1 MQKSIVLH
9 FYNPRAEIVLL
20 NGVIEKLTFFQRK
33 IHEKLNF
40 ASKFVIHVIPDP
52 RLFRYYRY
60 FDFFCFFEFYQKHK
74 TSFNLDV
81 GRSFYMHLA
90 ENDTEIFTTFEKFTD
105 SNGKYAGSQGYNKGI
120 YFMVL
125 DTGNIKLPV
134 HLNTYIPKTFG
145 RVLEKQDSL
154 ILMYCGLWR

>member
-20 NGVIEKLTFFQRK
+20 NGVTEKLTFFQRK
-33 IHEKLNF
+33 THEKLNF

-90 ENDTEIFTTFEKFTD
+90 ENDTEIFTTF
-105 SNGKYAGSQGYNKGI
+105 
-120 YFMVL
+120 
-125 DTGNIKLPV
+125 
-134 HLNTYIPKTFG
+134 
-145 RVLEKQDSL
+145 
-154 ILMYCGLWR
+154 